1 MIGEKTLD
9 ERFDEFVDDNKFS
22 ILRSLKNKFRKMSPA
37 EKGDFIIQLFGG
49 DDRKIHID
57 DVDLSGF
64 KGDVAIGNWKVGG
77 HLFQNNQEVG
87 GSLHQD
93 HQKVRWSLFQDNQ
106 SAGMQICQ
114 DRDTTSNTKDECE
127 CVEPNYKAEW
137 EKMKKELYEA
147 DKKNETLLWA
157 LGKVKEASK

>member
-1 MIGEKTLD
+1 MIAKNTLD
-9 ERFDEFVDDNKFS
+9 ERFDEFVDGSMHS
-22 ILRSLKNKFRKMSPA
+22 ILRSLKNKFRKMSPT

-64 KGDVAIGNWKVGG
+64 KGDVAIGNWRVGG
-77 HLFQNNQEVG
+77 DLCQDHQEVG
-87 GSLHQD
+87 GSLYQD

-147 DKKNETLLWA
+147 NSQKEALLWA
-157 LGKVKEASK
+157 LEKAMEASK